1 MVIDLNIMTFLEF
14 LIKKNK
20 KKYKVDN
27 MFVFNNS
34 IIKKYSKYFDSKYFV
49 IGSFR
54 SNNKSLMNYKSKSNY
69 IVFVSEFVRP
79 DQLNKNYDYNTYYSR
94 EKNFTYLRKI
104 LY

>member
-1 MVIDLNIMTFLEF
+1 
-14 LIKKNK
+14 
-20 KKYKVDN
+20 

-34 IIKKYSKYFDSKYFV
+34 IIKKVIQNILIANISV

-54 SNNKSLMNYKSKSNY
+54 SIGNKSLMNYKSKSNY

-79 DQLNKNYDYNTYYSR
+79 DQLNKNYDYNTYSR